1 MNWVIKPFNELTTN
15 ELYEILKVRT
25 EIFVVE
31 QECPYPEVDGRD
43 KECLHVW
50 AEEGGEISA
59 YCRLVPPLEYGGNYS
74 IGRVLVVKGKRGTGY
89 ARAIMNKAIELL
101 KEEGNTESIFL
112 QGQEHLRNFYRSFGF
127 KEVSEVYLED
137 NIPHVD
143 MLMTLK

>member
-1 MNWVIKPFNELTTN
+1 MNWVIKPFNKLTTN

-50 AEEGGEISA
+50 IEEEGEISA
-59 YCRLVPPLEYGGNYS
+59 YCRLVPPVKYGGNYS
-74 IGRVLVVKGKRGTGY
+74 IGRVLVVKGKRGAGY
-89 ARAIMNKAIELL
+89 ARSIMNKAIELL
-101 KEEGNTESIFL
+101 KEEGHTEFIFL
-112 QGQEHLRNFYRSFGF
+112 QGQEHLRNFYGSFGF

-137 NIPHVD
+137 DIPHVD
-143 MLMTLK
+143 MLMRVK